1 MMHGNMKM
9 HMKKRGTIAARR
21 YMGIEMY
28 QLSGTVCLRVE
39 QRINDIRERLMVVR
53 TILRLRK
60 NL

>member
-1 MMHGNMKM
+1 M
-9 HMKKRGTIAARR
+9 HMKKRGTIVAKR

-28 QLSGTVCLRVE
+28 QLNEMACLRVE
-39 QRINDIRERLMVVR
+39 QRINDIKERLMIVR

>member
-1 MMHGNMKM
+1 M

-21 YMGIEMY
+21 YMGMEMY
-28 QLSGTVCLRVE
+28 QLSGTVCFRVE